1 MGLGGYRLRGRP
13 EYSFSFA
20 VVLNKSLPLTQ
31 PRWHH
36 TLVAVGGNYFEEL
49 KMSVVEKVI
58 IVTGAGSG
66 IGKATALLL
75 GEEKAKVAL
84 FDINPSIFDIET
96 QIKSS
101 GGTALA
107 IKVDVSS
114 SVEVD
119 AATKAVVEAFG
130 PIDGKLTGHTKGIRT
145 ILHAADRSTR
155 RRWCQLGRRVGIGHS

>member
-1 MGLGGYRLRGRP
+1 MLVSYKRGSLQLYTRVGDKGLAKGKSNL
-13 EYSFSFA
+13 EYNMPFA
-20 VVLNKSLPLTQ
+20 VILIKSALSAQAPGH
-31 PRWHH
+31 R
-36 TLVAVGGNYFEEL
+36 TLVAAGDYYLEETN
-49 KMSVVEKVI
+49 MSVAGKVI

-75 GEEKAKVAL
+75 GAERAKVAL
-84 FDINPSIFDIET
+84 FDISPSIFDVEV

-114 SVEVD
+114 SAEVD

-130 PIDGKLTGHTKGIRT
+130 PIDGKLT
-145 ILHAADRSTR
+145 L
-155 RRWCQLGRRVGIGHS
+155 